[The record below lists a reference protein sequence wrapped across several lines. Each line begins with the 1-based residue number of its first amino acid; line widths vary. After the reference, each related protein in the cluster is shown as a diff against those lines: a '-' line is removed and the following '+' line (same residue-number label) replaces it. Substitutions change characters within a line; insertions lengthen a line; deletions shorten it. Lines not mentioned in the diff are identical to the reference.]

1 MEKEGQKIA
10 IEIKSF
16 LNPSKITEL
25 YAALGQFIIYGL
37 ALQEQEPER
46 TLYLAVPITVYN
58 EFSILPFIQAVI
70 GLTQDSWNNEP
81 LQAQRSRRN
90 EDLRDILRKS

>member
-1 MEKEGQKIA
+1 MY
-10 IEIKSF
+10 
-16 LNPSKITEL
+16 L
-25 YAALGQFIIYGL
+25 GL
-37 ALQEQEPER
+37 AEKVVCESREQG
-46 TLYLAVPITVYN
+46 TVLTAGYPQ
-58 EFSILPFIQAVI
+58 FSKHILLNI